1 MYSISDPNV
10 AFLIINSNVKHQ
22 LEGSEYSSRRQQCE
36 QVAKFFKK
44 SFREITLSDLNGLDC
59 VLIIRFH
66 LEFIVRFLNLL
77 EKQGQL
83 DSDSYRRAKHA
94 VTEIDRTIRA
104 AKALES
110 NDLTLFGQ
118 LMNQSH
124 DSLR

>member
-59 VLIIRFH
+59 V
-66 LEFIVRFLNLL
+66 
-77 EKQGQL
+77 
-83 DSDSYRRAKHA
+83 
-94 VTEIDRTIRA
+94 
-104 AKALES
+104 
-110 NDLTLFGQ
+110 
-118 LMNQSH
+118 
-124 DSLR
+124 

>member
-1 MYSISDPNV
+1 M
-10 AFLIINSNVKHQ
+10 
-22 LEGSEYSSRRQQCE
+22 C
-36 QVAKFFKK
+36 
-44 SFREITLSDLNGLDC
+44 
-59 VLIIRFH
+59 LIIRFH